1 MACWAAAF
9 KNSLADGRQKSPAR
23 GPFKK
28 LDGKPRCLS
37 TLESTWHHC
46 DPTFLPS
53 GVARLGS
60 CAVDVIMNI
69 GSLVK
74 AKTKRNTAWCIL
86 REFAH
91 FRPKGIGILFLFH
104 LISLPL
110 AWSGRKQEIPAELC
124 QQQESFTPCRC
135 QSQCLSYSLSVW
147 RNFNWITKKQTII
160 REYPTKQLNLMFIY
174 AHLCTL
180 VKNCQQYPS
189 IFKKLML
196 LRPCLHWQPF
206 LDSWPRCVPSHQW
219 SCWRPCPA
227 ATCSNMLPSIKPSW
241 VIRYEHH
248 LPQKSLCAFFP
259 LPLFS
264 ASSAASRTAFAAFIS
279 LVETNSLLIRN
290 VTLSSMWLK
299 A

>member
-1 MACWAAAF
+1 MVHLTWICACAAEGHRDPLPF
-9 KNSLADGRQKSPAR
+9 PSHLASA
-23 GPFKK
+23 
-28 LDGKPRCLS
+28 CL
-37 TLESTWHHC
+37 
-46 DPTFLPS
+46 
-53 GVARLGS
+53 
-60 CAVDVIMNI
+60 I
-69 GSLVK
+69 G
-74 AKTKRNTAWCIL
+74 TETRNTS
-86 REFAH
+86 
-91 FRPKGIGILFLFH
+91 GT
-104 LISLPL
+104 LPTARVL
-110 AWSGRKQEIPAELC
+110 HTMC
-124 QQQESFTPCRC
+124 C

-160 REYPTKQLNLMFIY
+160 CKYPTKQLNLMFIY

-248 LPQKSLCAFFP
+248 LAIKPAAPSFLCPCSPP
-259 LPLFS
+259 LPQHLGLPLPP
-264 ASSAASRTAFAAFIS
+264 SSP
-279 LVETNSLLIRN
+279 
-290 VTLSSMWLK
+290 WWK
-299 A
+299 PK